1 MSSTRRTPLL
11 AAAAALTALALTGC
25 TGSAFEAA
33 ARLAGLDPVS
43 VDSISA
49 TEGSLVGGETVE
61 IAGVG
66 LTDATAV
73 EVDGVDATILSQTNT
88 ALAFTVPHSVDYVS
102 GETVPVTVLDGTD
115 AVAEFD
121 YTYLSLT
128 AVDRQLE
135 YAFAHWNSYNTA
147 YYGDF
152 NAWGGD
158 CINFVSQTLVARG
171 WVPTSDWFNDAQE
184 DWAAAFV
191 HVPSFDE
198 WLSEHPEYGAV
209 RMGLDQIDDVKIGDV
224 VLFDWEGDGSLDHA
238 QVVSGIDQVD
248 GQTDVLMVGHNVDST
263 YRSIT
268 AALAEQG
275 HESAQ
280 VYFWSIP

>member
-1 MSSTRRTPLL
+1 MSHPRRTPLL
-11 AAAAALTALALTGC
+11 VATAALASLALVGC
-25 TGSAFEAA
+25 TGSAFDAV

-43 VDSISA
+43 ADSISA
-49 TEGSLVGGETVE
+49 TEGSLVGGETIE
-61 IAGVG
+61 ITGLG

-73 EVDGVDATILSQTNT
+73 EVDGVDASILGQTNET
-88 ALAFTVPHSVDYVS
+88 LEFTMPHSLDYVS
-102 GETVPVTVLDGTD
+102 GETVPVTLLVGDD
-115 AVAEFD
+115 EVAEFD

-128 AVDRQLE
+128 PVDRQLE
-135 YAFAHWNSYNTA
+135 YAFAYWQDYNTA
-147 YYGDF
+147 FYGNF
-152 NAWGGD
+152 NEWGGD

-171 WVPTSDWFNDAQE
+171 WVPTDEWFNDAQE

-198 WLSEHPEYGAV
+198 WLSSHPEYGAV
-209 RMGLDQIDDVKIGDV
+209 RLGLDQIDDVKIGDV

-238 QVVSGIDQVD
+238 QIVSGVD
-248 GQTDVLMVGHNVDST
+248 DGDVLMVGHNVDST

-268 AALAEQG
+268 AALESQG
-275 HESAQ
+275 HEAAQ

>member
-1 MSSTRRTPLL
+1 MSSLRRTPLV
-11 AAAAALTALALTGC
+11 AAIAALTALALAGC
-25 TGSAFEAA
+25 TGSALDAV

-43 VDSISA
+43 ADAISA

-61 IAGVG
+61 VTGLG

-73 EVDGVDATILSQTNT
+73 EVDGVDASVLTRTNESLT
-88 ALAFTVPHSVDYVS
+88 FTMPHSVDYVS
-102 GETVPVTVLDGTD
+102 GETVAVDVLDGSDT
-115 AVAEFD
+115 VATFD

-135 YAFAHWNSYNTA
+135 YAFAHWDDYNLA

-171 WVPTSDWFNDAQE
+171 WVPTDEWFNDAQE
-184 DWAAAFV
+184 DWAPAFV

-198 WLSEHPEYGAV
+198 WLSSHPEYGAV
-209 RMGLDQIDDVKIGDV
+209 RLGLDRIGDVKIGDV

-238 QVVSGIDQVD
+238 QVVSGIDGD
-248 GQTDVLMVGHNVDST
+248 DVLMVGHNLDST

-268 AALAEQG
+268 AALESQG

-280 VYFWSIP
+280 VFFWSIP